1 MEAVV
6 EIDEGVRGPKAGPEV
21 FARDHLAAVLKKD
34 GEELYRK
41 ALKGY
46 AKAALAQLTA
56 ADIQLKEAESESLD
70 GGSCG
75 RHACFTGIA

>member
-1 MEAVV
+1 VEAVV

-46 AKAALAQLTA
+46 TKAAFAQLTA
-56 ADIQLKEAESESLD
+56 ADIQLKEAKSESLD
-70 GGSCG
+70 GRSCG
-75 RHACFTGIA
+75 RHACFTGIG